1 MNENLNITGLL
12 RAWSD
17 GDEDSLQI
25 LLPLVEQELR
35 RIAHSYMSNENLN
48 HTLQTTALINEA
60 YIELN
65 NQHSVHWQ
73 NRKHFYALT
82 AQIMR
87 RILLKY
93 ARDRSCAKRGGSFQ
107 HVSLEDVCVL
117 TQQKSEELIA
127 LDEALNRLSEID
139 PIKGSIVEMRYFGGL
154 TIAEIGTVLGYAS
167 VTIAVH
173 WRLAKAWLGREM
185 QGENK
190 RKVFPPGLIP
200 AFDDSLLLVKQPRN

>member
-1 MNENLNITGLL
+1 MKESLNITQLL

-17 GDEDSLQI
+17 GDEASLEI

-35 RIAHSYMSNENLN
+35 RIAHSYMSNEGVN
-48 HTLQTTALINEA
+48 HTLQTTALVNEA

-65 NQHSVHWQ
+65 NQHSVNWQ

-107 HVSLEDVCVL
+107 HVSLDDVCVL
-117 TQQKSEELIA
+117 TLQKSEELIA
-127 LDEALNRLSEID
+127 LDEALTRLSEID
-139 PIKGSIVEMRYFGGL
+139 PIKSSIVELRYFGGL
-154 TIAEIGTVLGYAS
+154 TIAEIGKVLGYAS
-167 VTIAVH
+167 VTVAVH
-173 WRLAKAWLGREM
+173 WRLAKAWLGREI
-185 QGENK
+185 QGSNK
-190 RKVFPPGLIP
+190 RKNFPASTYIG
-200 AFDDSLLLVKQPRN
+200 V

>member
-1 MNENLNITGLL
+1 MNESLNITGLL

-107 HVSLEDVCVL
+107 HVSLEDICVL

-127 LDEALNRLSEID
+127 LDEALNRLSKID

-173 WRLAKAWLGREM
+173 WRLAKAWLGREI
-185 QGENK
+185 QGKNK
-190 RKVFPPGLIP
+190 RKTFPATTYTG
-200 AFDDSLLLVKQPRN
+200 V

>member
-1 MNENLNITGLL
+1 MRESLNITELL

-17 GDEDSLQI
+17 GDETSLEV

-35 RIAHSYMSNENLN
+35 RIAHSYMSNEGLN

-65 NQHSVHWQ
+65 NQHSVNWQ

-93 ARDRSCAKRGGSFQ
+93 ARDRSCVKRGGSFQ

-139 PIKGSIVEMRYFGGL
+139 PIKSSIVELRYFGGL
-154 TIAEIGTVLGYAS
+154 TIAEIGTISGYAS

-173 WRLAKAWLGREM
+173 WKLAKAWLGREM
-185 QGENK
+185 QGKNK
-190 RKVFPPGLIP
+190 RKVFP
-200 AFDDSLLLVKQPRN
+200 ANTYTSV

>member
-1 MNENLNITGLL
+1 MKNSLNITELL

-17 GDEDSLQI
+17 GDDASLEV

-48 HTLQTTALINEA
+48 HTLQTTALVNEA
-60 YIELN
+60 FIELN
-65 NQHSVHWQ
+65 KQHSVNWQ

-93 ARDRSCAKRGGSFQ
+93 ARDRSCIKRGGNFQ
-107 HVSLEDVCVL
+107 HISLEDVCVL

-127 LDEALNRLSEID
+127 LDEALTRLSKID
-139 PIKGSIVEMRYFGGL
+139 PMKSSIVELRYFGGL
-154 TIAEIGTVLGYAS
+154 TIDEIGSISGYAS
-167 VTIAVH
+167 VTVAVH
-173 WRLAKAWLGREM
+173 WRLAKAWLGREI
-185 QGENK
+185 QGKNK
-190 RKVFPPGLIP
+190 RKVFPENNYI
-200 AFDDSLLLVKQPRN
+200 SV

>member
-1 MNENLNITGLL
+1 MKESLNITELL

-17 GDEDSLQI
+17 GDETSLDV

-35 RIAHSYMSNENLN
+35 RIAHSYMSNEGFN

-65 NQHSVHWQ
+65 NQHSVNWQ

-93 ARDRSCAKRGGSFQ
+93 GRDRSCAKRGGSFQ

-139 PIKGSIVEMRYFGGL
+139 PIKSSIVELRYFGGL
-154 TIAEIGTVLGYAS
+154 TIAEIGTISGYAS

-173 WRLAKAWLGREM
+173 WKLAKAWLGREM
-185 QGENK
+185 QGKNK
-190 RKVFPPGLIP
+190 KKVFPTTTYT
-200 AFDDSLLLVKQPRN
+200 SV

>member
-1 MNENLNITGLL
+1 MKENLNITALL

-17 GDEDSLQI
+17 GDEASLEV

-35 RIAHSYMSNENLN
+35 RIAHSYMSGEGLN

-65 NQHSVHWQ
+65 NQHSVNWQ

-87 RILLKY
+87 RILMKY
-93 ARDRSCAKRGGSFQ
+93 ARDRSCVKRGGSFQ
-107 HVSLEDVCVL
+107 HVSLEDVCIL

-139 PIKGSIVEMRYFGGL
+139 PVKSSIVELRYFGGL
-154 TIAEIGTVLGYAS
+154 TIAEIGTLSGYAS
-167 VTIAVH
+167 VTVAVH
-173 WRLAKAWLGREM
+173 WRLAKAWLGREI
-185 QGENK
+185 QGKNK
-190 RKVFPPGLIP
+190 RKTFPSNTYAG
-200 AFDDSLLLVKQPRN
+200 V